1 MEIFAAGA
9 VTKVR
14 ENGAISDLGVMAT
27 YEYDDLG
34 RRTKLTRG
42 NGVVTDYGFDGASR
56 LTDLDHDV
64 GGSTY
69 TSYIFRATGP
79 GSGSADSVVGQLIDN
94 PNMRPG
100 SASMI
105 VQQIIDK
112 NAFRINF

>member
-1 MEIFAAGA
+1 M
-9 VTKVR
+9 R
-14 ENGAISDLGVMAT
+14 ENGATSGVDVLAT

-42 NGVVTDYGFDGASR
+42 NGVVTDYAYDGASR
-56 LTDLDHDV
+56 LTDLDHDL

-69 TSYIFRATGP
+69 TSYVFRPTGP
-79 GSGSADSVVGQLIDN
+79 GRGSADRVVGQLIDN

-105 VQQIIDK
+105 VQQIIDE
-112 NAFRINF
+112 NVFRIDF